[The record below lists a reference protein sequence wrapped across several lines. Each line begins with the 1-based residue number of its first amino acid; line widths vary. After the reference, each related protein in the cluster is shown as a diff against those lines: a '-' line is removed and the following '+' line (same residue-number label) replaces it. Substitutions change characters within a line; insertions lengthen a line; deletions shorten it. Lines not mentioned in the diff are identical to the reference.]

1 MMKTEPSPKA
11 NMMNHQAKRGVVMA
25 QQEQYQEPKTITF
38 PGMTV
43 RVYRPILTAEERARR
58 MAQLHNQAAQL
69 LKGVKHN
76 E

>member
-1 MMKTEPSPKA
+1 
-11 NMMNHQAKRGVVMA
+11 MA